1 MSLDNIREEL
11 DVDPTDNQGQVAQ
24 LAKEKCREFLRAG
37 TSSAFKATNTMK
49 ETRGRWLDLFSDYN
63 AINVES
69 EVDRIPDN
77 QVSTN

>member
-1 MSLDNIREEL
+1 
-11 DVDPTDNQGQVAQ
+11 
-24 LAKEKCREFLRAG
+24 
-37 TSSAFKATNTMK
+37 MK
-49 ETRGRWLDLFSDYN
+49 ETRGRWLDLFSDYK